1 MEHMCLGLL
10 GVSGVPEQLAGIYT
24 KIQRGRMMQGGGRG
38 RGAVLLLFS
47 GNRREGSLNQPDLCE
62 AWGKSDIRSGRITK
76 PGPAGSSIP
85 HPVLCLSPWLR
96 TE

>member
-1 MEHMCLGLL
+1 MCLGLL
-10 GVSGVPEQLAGIYT
+10 GVSGVPEQLAECYT

-62 AWGKSDIRSGRITK
+62 AWEKVT
-76 PGPAGSSIP
+76 PGVAGSQNL
-85 HPVLCLSPWLR
+85 VL
-96 TE
+96 